1 LGFAGVSSAR
11 DDRVSFDLYIDLC
24 ALFEFHLLAVFVFK
38 HVGDSNLT
46 IEMVGAFN
54 GNLGLFRFP
63 GLRVRTDYLLDSAW
77 ERSADFIA
85 FGRHGCCTLTIPRQQ
100 FCTLELRMNSK
111 YLRRFMYG
119 L

>member
-24 ALFEFHLLAVFVFK
+24 ALFEFHLLAVFIFK
-38 HVGDSNLT
+38 RVGDSNFT

-54 GNLGLFRFP
+54 RNLGLFRFP
-63 GLRVRTDYLLDSAW
+63 GLRVRTDYLFDSAW
-77 ERSADFIA
+77 ERSACFIL
-85 FGRHGCCTLTIPRQQ
+85 FRRHGCCTLHIPLQQ
-100 FCTLELRMNSK
+100 CFALEVRIWSK